1 MQLIPAIDLLQG
13 EVVRLRHGDFDA
25 ATKYDATPLQL
36 ANDYALAGAE
46 WLHVVDLAASRDG
59 HSTRP
64 DLLLSL
70 LQQAKQSVQTG
81 GGVRTEKDI
90 ALRREAGAERVVIGT
105 LCISDTPR
113 FLHWLGEF
121 GADHIVSA
129 LDVALDAPLEQG
141 GTPWPRMH
149 GWTQAG
155 ERNLWDVLDEL
166 TRHGLKHLL
175 CTDIGRDGALGG
187 PNLSLYRE
195 LRQRYPVLEI
205 QASGGVA
212 GLQDLRQLRDT
223 GVAAAISGKALLEG
237 CFTVAEALEALA

>member
-13 EVVRLRHGDFDA
+13 DVVRLRHGAFDDC
-25 ATKYDATPLQL
+25 KQYDVTPLQL
-36 ANDYALAGAE
+36 ASDYAAAGAE

-64 DLLLSL
+64 GLLLTL

-81 GGVRTEKDI
+81 GGVRSEKDI
-90 ALRREAGAERVVIGT
+90 ALRLEAGAKRVVVGT

-113 FLHWLGEF
+113 FLHWLSEF

-129 LDVALDAPLEQG
+129 LDVTLDEG
-141 GTPWPRMH
+141 GTPWPRIH

-155 ERNLWDVLDEL
+155 ERNLWVVLDEL
-166 TRHGLKHLL
+166 TGRGLKHLL

-187 PNLSLYRE
+187 PNLALYRE
-195 LRQRYPVLEI
+195 LRRRYPGLQI

-212 GLQDLRQLRDT
+212 GLHDLQQLRDT

-237 CFTVAEALEALA
+237 CFTVTEALEALA